1 MEINQSLGYLMS
13 KLVDIWEREV
23 LVAPAV
29 FADILSVDV
38 LHEGKE
44 QTSISYTIVFEPNDI
59 RMAKLAQRIEL
70 INDGLRANA
79 LLEYLGSKHGTWLE
93 CMDCLEHL
101 GESTFTNFL
110 VKRDFAVNLI
120 TAFQFTPGYC

>member
-93 CMDCLEHL
+93 CMYCLEHL
-101 GESTFTNFL
+101 
-110 VKRDFAVNLI
+110 
-120 TAFQFTPGYC
+120 